1 MDHALQHDQNPEQ
14 QKADGKRDLTNPY
27 TNKEEER
34 VITGSEQKTA
44 KKLGEIKDGEVTRK
58 DHGGTLYETKSSTST
73 EIKDEIIITPTMMK
87 NVVFLLILLL
97 FSCCS
102 LKIERKFSE
111 EITMARNDADI
122 KMVRRI
128 VI

>member
-1 MDHALQHDQNPEQ
+1 M
-14 QKADGKRDLTNPY
+14 
-27 TNKEEER
+27 
-34 VITGSEQKTA
+34 
-44 KKLGEIKDGEVTRK
+44 GEIKDGEVTRK

-111 EITMARNDADI
+111 DITMARNDADI

>member
-14 QKADGKRDLTNPY
+14 QIADGTRDLTNPY